1 MNTPRLLAL
10 LVVSA
15 LAGSLAATAPAQTSQ
30 TVPPRPAAKPA
41 AKPAAAAPKP
51 AGQGTRLATAPD
63 PRAGLSRRMPGSKP
77 EDFRPTSIP
86 GLYEYA
92 RGADILYLSADGRF
106 AIDGDLYDLDSEQ
119 NVSERRRREARLALL
134 GKVPESNMLVF
145 GPRNAR
151 HTVTV
156 FTDIDCG
163 FCRKLHSEM
172 AQYNALGIRVRYL
185 FYPRSGP
192 DTESWA
198 KAAAVWC
205 APNRNDAMTRAKN
218 GEAVRSPKCD
228 ASAVARDYELG
239 DEFAVQG
246 TPAIVMPSGEM
257 LPGYLPPPM
266 LLKRLEPAAPA
277 APGTPARPAGR

>member
-1 MNTPRLLAL
+1 MGNLYRSIVVATAL
-10 LVVSA
+10 
-15 LAGSLAATAPAQTSQ
+15 SLAAWAAMPASSQ
-30 TVPPRPAAKPA
+30 N
-41 AKPAAAAPKP
+41 AAPSPGK
-51 AGQGTRLATAPD
+51 RLATQPD
-63 PRAGLSRRMPGSKP
+63 PRSELARRMPGSKP
-77 EDFRPTSIP
+77 EDFRATPIP

-106 AIDGDLYDLDSEQ
+106 ALDGDLYDLSNEQ
-119 NVSERRRREARLALL
+119 NISDRRRREARLSLL
-134 GKVPESNMLVF
+134 GKVPESSMLVF

-192 DTESWA
+192 DTESWN
-198 KAAAVWC
+198 KAVAVWC
-205 APNRNDAMTRAKN
+205 SPNRNDALTRAKN
-218 GEAVRSPKCD
+218 GELLKAVKCD
-228 ASAVARDYELG
+228 ASAVMRDYELG

-246 TPAIVMPSGEM
+246 TPAIVMPNGDM
-257 LPGYLPPPM
+257 LPGYLPPAM
-266 LLKRLEPAAPA
+266 LLKRLEPPAAPLKPAVPA
-277 APGTPARPAGR
+277 APGKPNRPPGR

>member
-1 MNTPRLLAL
+1 METLR
-10 LVVSA
+10 
-15 LAGSLAATAPAQTSQ
+15 SLAVASVAALVLPLSAPIDAQTAPS
-30 TVPPRPAAKPA
+30 RPAA
-41 AKPAAAAPKP
+41 KP
-51 AGQGTRLATAPD
+51 AGQGTRLSTAPD
-63 PRAGLSRRMPGSKP
+63 PRAALSKRMPGSKP
-77 EDFRPTSIP
+77 EDFRPTAVP

-106 AIDGDLYDLDSEQ
+106 ALDGDLYDLDSEQ
-119 NVSERRRREARLALL
+119 NISERRRREARLALL
-134 GKVPESNMLVF
+134 GKVPESSMLVF
-145 GPRNAR
+145 GPRSAR

-192 DTESWA
+192 DTDSWS
-198 KAAAVWC
+198 KAVAVWC
-205 APNRNDAMTRAKN
+205 SPNRNDALTRAKN
-218 GEAVRSPKCD
+218 GETVRSGKCD
-228 ASAVARDYELG
+228 ASPVMRDYELG

-246 TPAIVMPSGEM
+246 TPAIIMPSGEM

-277 APGTPARPAGR
+277 RPAAPATPARPVGR

>member
-1 MNTPRLLAL
+1 MIRPFRPVLVSSLIAL
-10 LVVSA
+10 VA
-15 LAGSLAATAPAQTSQ
+15 LGATLSPAQTAPQ
-30 TVPPRPAAKPA
+30 RPAAAPAVKPS
-41 AKPAAAAPKP
+41 
-51 AGQGTRLATAPD
+51 GQGTRLSTAPD
-63 PRAGLSRRMPGSKP
+63 PRVALAKRMPGSKP
-77 EDFRPTSIP
+77 EDFRPTPVP

-106 AIDGDLYDLDSEQ
+106 ALDGDLYDLDSEQ

-134 GKVPESNMLVF
+134 GKVPESSMLVF

-163 FCRKLHSEM
+163 FCRKLHAEM

-192 DTESWA
+192 GTESWD
-198 KAAAVWC
+198 KAVAVWC
-205 APNRNDAMTRAKN
+205 SPNRNDAMTRAKN
-218 GEAVRSPKCD
+218 GEPVKASKCD
-228 ASAVARDYELG
+228 ASAVKRDYDLG

-246 TPAIVMPSGEM
+246 TPAIIMPSGEM

-266 LLKRLEPAAPA
+266 LLKRLEPA
-277 APGTPARPAGR
+277 TPARPGQPAAPARPVGR

>member
-1 MNTPRLLAL
+1 MDRSRCSVAAIAAVAAVWGAG
-10 LVVSA
+10 VVI
-15 LAGSLAATAPAQTSQ
+15 AQTAA
-30 TVPPRPAAKPA
+30 PRPAAPAA
-41 AKPAAAAPKP
+41 AKPP
-51 AGQGTRLATAPD
+51 AQGSRLSTAPD
-63 PRAGLSRRMPGSKP
+63 PRVALSRRMPGSKP
-77 EDFRPTSIP
+77 EDFRTTPVP

-106 AIDGDLYDLDSEQ
+106 ALDGDLYDLDSEQ

-134 GKVPESNMLVF
+134 GKVPESSMLVF

-198 KAAAVWC
+198 KAVAVWC
-205 APNRNDAMTRAKN
+205 SPNRNDAMTRAKN
-218 GEAVRSPKCD
+218 GETVKASKCD
-228 ASAVARDYELG
+228 ASQVTRDYGLG

-246 TPAIVMPSGEM
+246 TPAIVMPDGEM
-257 LPGYLPPPM
+257 LPGYLPPPL

-277 APGTPARPAGR
+277 TPGKPTAPAAPARPSGR